1 MTPAA
6 QDPIIRRMMRADLDR
21 VMEISG
27 SLKQAPHWPLSIWQ
41 AALESKFASRRIALV
56 AVDQASGAIKAFALA
71 SLLPPKAELETIE
84 VAREAQRRG
93 VARRLFAALLSEFEA
108 EGITEVL
115 LEVRASNWAAL
126 ELYRRLGF
134 VEAGRRVRYYADPIE
149 DALLLTLFLE

>member
-6 QDPIIRRMMRADLDR
+6 KDPMIRRMTQADLGR

-27 SLKQAPHWPLSIWQ
+27 SLKQAPHWPLSIWL
-41 AALESKFASRRIALV
+41 AALDSEFASRRIALV
-56 AVDQASGAIKAFALA
+56 VVDEASGAINGFALA
-71 SLLPPKAELETIE
+71 GVLAPKAELESIV

-93 VARRLFAALLSEFEA
+93 VARRLLAALLSEFEA
-108 EGITEVL
+108 EGVTEVL
-115 LEVRASNWAAL
+115 LEVRASNGAAL

-149 DALLLTLFLE
+149 DALLLTLCIK

>member
-1 MTPAA
+1 MSPAED
-6 QDPIIRRMMRADLDR
+6 QIIRRMTRADLDR

-27 SLKQAPHWPLSIWQ
+27 ALKQAPHWPLSIWL
-41 AALESKFASRRIALV
+41 AALDSESGARRIALV
-56 AVDQASGAIKAFALA
+56 AVDRASGAINGFALA
-71 SLLPPKAELETIE
+71 GVLAPKAELETIV
-84 VAREAQRRG
+84 VAGEAQRRG
-93 VARRLFAALLSEFEA
+93 VAGRLFGALLSEFEA